1 MDLQDIKQ
9 TEIWELYEKGR
20 NYHRRVG
27 IYTDTDRN
35 YRMYNG
41 NQWEG
46 AKLGDVEPVQKN
58 FIKPIVK
65 YKVSVIHDNL
75 YSVVYSS
82 QNYENRQFQ
91 QEAGRYCDLLNG
103 YISRLWEKDKMDF
116 KGRRITKDAAINDEG
131 VMYVNFDREN
141 MTPVHEII
149 KKNDIYYGNENDD
162 DIQSQPYILIRKRM
176 PVSNA
181 IDFALSEGMSKD
193 KISLIIG
200 DNDTFEESGEAAK
213 IEIDD
218 MATIVYKMYKQNG
231 TVHYSIATR
240 LVDIVDD
247 VDTGLSLYP
256 IAHFVWEEKEG
267 SARGEGEV
275 RYLIPNQLEV
285 NRTEVRR
292 VLTVKYQAY
301 PQKIVDVN
309 KVSNPQALNTV
320 GGTIRT
326 NGSATVDDV
335 HKIVGTIPPA
345 QMSPDVKQLQEDLIQ
360 VTRELAGAGDT
371 ATGQV
376 NPESASGRAIL
387 AVQQASQAP
396 MTEQKESYKNFIE
409 DIARIDL
416 EYLIVYSEDGV
427 NMEETVTD
435 PMSGEEYVQMV
446 NVPQTVLEQLKA
458 VVKIDITPKGVY
470 DRFAMEQTMENFLM
484 NGFFNPQRV
493 AEFEAYVKA
502 LPDDCVAPKQD
513 LLEGIENIKETQQRI
528 AEINAQAQLI
538 HQRAEQFL
546 MEDPDG
552 QASQIADAQM
562 MMQQQM
568 MQQQIPGEAE
578 VIAEEEALPEVEEK
592 EMFGNCFLNGNGC
605 FLYDQNI

>member
-1 MDLQDIKQ
+1 MDINEIKE
-9 TEIWELYEKGR
+9 TPIWTLYERGR
-20 NYHRRVG
+20 NYHRQVG
-27 IYTDTDRN
+27 IYTDTDKN
-35 YRMYNG
+35 YRFYNG

-46 AKLGDVEPVQKN
+46 AKLGEVEPVQKN

-75 YSVVYSS
+75 YEIVYSS
-82 QNYENRQFQ
+82 QNYESREFQ
-91 QEAGRYCDLLNG
+91 KEAERYCELLNN
-103 YISRLWEKDKMDF
+103 YARRLWEVDKMDF

-131 VMYVNFDREN
+131 IIYVNFDREK
-141 MTPVHEII
+141 MTPIHEIV
-149 KKNDIYYGNENDD
+149 KKNDVYYGNENDD

-176 PVSNA
+176 PVVNA
-181 IDFALSEGMSKD
+181 IELALNEGMSES
-193 KISLIIG
+193 KIPFIIG
-200 DNDTFEESGEAAK
+200 DNDTFEESGDAAK
-213 IEIDD
+213 EEVDN
-218 MATIVYKMYKQNG
+218 MVTIVYKMYKKDE

-240 LVDIVDD
+240 WVTIVEE

-275 RYLIPNQLEV
+275 RYLIPNQIEV

-301 PQKIVDVN
+301 PQKVVDVS
-309 KVSNPQALNTV
+309 KIANPAALNTV

-326 NGSATVDDV
+326 NGQPVDDV

-396 MTEQKESYKNFIE
+396 MTEQKESFKNFIE
-409 DIARIDL
+409 DIAKIDL
-416 EYLIVYSEDGV
+416 EYLVVYSEDGV
-427 NMEETVTD
+427 QMEETVTD
-435 PMSGEEYVQMV
+435 PMTGEEYTQMV

-458 VVKIDITPKGVY
+458 TVKIDITPKSVY
-470 DRFAMEQTMENFLM
+470 DRFAREQTMENFLM
-484 NGFFNPQRV
+484 NGLFNPQRV

-502 LPDDCVAPKQD
+502 LPDDSVAPKTT
-513 LLEGIENIKETQQRI
+513 LLEAIDNIKETQAQI
-528 AEINAQAQLI
+528 AQVNAQAQLLQ
-538 HQRAEQFL
+538 QRAQQFL
-546 MEDPDG
+546 MGDPDG
-552 QASQIADAQM
+552 QAQQIAEAQM
-562 MMQQQM
+562 QLQGQPMQ
-568 MQQQIPGEAE
+568 GEAE
-578 VIAEEEALPEVEEK
+578 VDEAEEEIIEDNPDD
-592 EMFGNCFLNGNGC
+592 N
-605 FLYDQNI
+605 

>member
-1 MDLQDIKQ
+1 MDQNEIKE
-9 TEIWELYEKGR
+9 TSVWGLYEKGR

-35 YRMYNG
+35 YRFYNG

-75 YSVVYSS
+75 YAVHYSS
-82 QNYENRQFQ
+82 QNYENRAFQ
-91 QEAGRYCDLLNG
+91 KEAERYCDLLNG

-131 VMYVNFDREN
+131 IIYINFDRET
-141 MTPVHEII
+141 MMPVHEIV
-149 KKNDIYYGNENDD
+149 KKNDVYYGNENDD
-162 DIQSQPYILIRKRM
+162 DIQNQPYILIRKRL
-176 PVSNA
+176 PVVNA
-181 IDFALSEGMSKD
+181 VELALAEGMSESKVEAV
-193 KISLIIG
+193 IIG
-200 DNDTFEESGEAAK
+200 DNDNFEESGDAAK
-213 IEIDD
+213 DELDD
-218 MATIVYKMYKQNG
+218 MVTIVYKMYKQDG

-240 LVDIVDD
+240 WADIVED

-256 IAHFVWEEKEG
+256 IAHFLWEEKEG

-275 RYLIPNQLEV
+275 RYLIPNQIEV

-292 VLTVKYQAY
+292 VLAVKYQAF
-301 PQKIVDVN
+301 PQKIVDVT
-309 KVSNPQALNTV
+309 KISNPQALNTV
-320 GGTIRT
+320 GGIIKTA
-326 NGSATVDDV
+326 GQTVDDV
-335 HKIVGTIPPA
+335 HKVVGTIQPA
-345 QMSPDVKQLQEDLIQ
+345 QMSPDVKELQESLIM

-409 DIARIDL
+409 DIAKIDL
-416 EYLIVYSEDGV
+416 EYLVVYSEDGV
-427 NMEETVTD
+427 DMEETVTD
-435 PMSGEEYVQMV
+435 PMTGEEYVQMV
-446 NVPQTVLEQLKA
+446 NVPQSVLQQLQA
-458 VVKIDITPKGVY
+458 VAKIDVTPRGVY
-470 DRFAMEQTMENFLM
+470 DRFAMEQTMENFLL

-502 LPDDCVAPKQD
+502 LPDDSVAPKQD
-513 LLEGIENIKETQQRI
+513 LLEGIENIKETQMRI
-528 AEINAQAQLI
+528 AQINAQAQLMQ
-538 HQRAEQFL
+538 QRAQQFL

-552 QASQIADAQM
+552 QASQIAEAQM
-562 MMQQQM
+562 LMQSQM
-568 MQQQIPGEAE
+568 PPEEE
-578 VIAEEEALPEVEEK
+578 VTAEEEALPEPEE
-592 EMFGNCFLNGNGC
+592 
-605 FLYDQNI
+605 